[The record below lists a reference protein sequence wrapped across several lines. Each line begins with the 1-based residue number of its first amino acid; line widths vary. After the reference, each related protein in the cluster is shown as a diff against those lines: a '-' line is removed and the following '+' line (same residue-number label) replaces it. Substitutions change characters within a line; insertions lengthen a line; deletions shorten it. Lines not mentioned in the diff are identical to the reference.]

1 MTYVV
6 YILFCI
12 NNTITQSG
20 ATINM
25 TIGLYRGY
33 SSYNYQTDKSFALSD
48 ISLVKMDLLN
58 HIYTRKG
65 ERVMLPNFG
74 TRIPD
79 LAFEPLDQITLD
91 ILEEDLRAVF
101 DFDPRVQLLE
111 LRIVPYYDSNVVV
124 AGARLLYLELNMQ
137 DNLDLHITFE
147 TQ

>member
-1 MTYVV
+1 
-6 YILFCI
+6 
-12 NNTITQSG
+12 
-20 ATINM
+20 
-25 TIGLYRGY
+25 
-33 SSYNYQTDKSFALSD
+33 
-48 ISLVKMDLLN
+48 
-58 HIYTRKG
+58 
-65 ERVMLPNFG
+65 MLPNFG